1 MGELKNK
8 SNHKLQWML
17 ANARTIEL
25 GRYNFRNK
33 CA

>member
-25 GRYNFRNK
+25 GR
-33 CA
+33 